1 MIKNQNIYYILI
13 LTIFSLCLTIFYGHK
28 GVWPIDSFI
37 IFNGGYNIINGF
49 HPFKD
54 YWSITGPLLDYL
66 QYLFFL
72 IGKLNWFSYVMHA
85 AFINVML
92 CLFSFYFFFFFFL
105 YNKYWFLS
113 SCILIFSFFS
123 KQIPSSYFLI
133 FIILFLIIYFV
144 LFKNYFKNIL
154 YFLYGGIL
162 VSLLFCI
169 LLFLNEIPFKN
180 FYVQYILYP
189 MTLGAER
196 SELLNLNLK
205 NTIFQFK
212 FIFLGIAP
220 FILSSIFLIKTEKN
234 KEKKYEE
241 IMILFII
248 MAFLL
253 IFIYAQLMTQNQI
266 LIFFIIPFFI
276 SMSHLYVAKLKKN
289 KIILLL
295 LISVFLFSTIK
306 YHFRFNVE
314 KKFMELS
321 DTSINLAVDAKQ
333 LDDKLSGLK
342 WITPLPRWKKNPQG
356 EINILID
363 TKNYLLKEKEK
374 YILITDYQI
383 LPALI
388 NLENVSPNKW
398 YDRNSVPKKNNIYSK
413 DYVSFL
419 KKSIEKQNIKHIYI
433 INSDKKFIEDL
444 YSFKDCMN
452 YEQINLITQ
461 KVSIDN
467 CRN

>member
-1 MIKNQNIYYILI
+1 
-13 LTIFSLCLTIFYGHK
+13 
-28 GVWPIDSFI
+28 
-37 IFNGGYNIINGF
+37 
-49 HPFKD
+49 
-54 YWSITGPLLDYL
+54 
-66 QYLFFL
+66 
-72 IGKLNWFSYVMHA
+72 
-85 AFINVML
+85 
-92 CLFSFYFFFFFFL
+92 
-105 YNKYWFLS
+105 
-113 SCILIFSFFS
+113 
-123 KQIPSSYFLI
+123 
-133 FIILFLIIYFV
+133 
-144 LFKNYFKNIL
+144 
-154 YFLYGGIL
+154 
-162 VSLLFCI
+162 
-169 LLFLNEIPFKN
+169 
-180 FYVQYILYP
+180 